1 VIKRLR
7 LENFKGVVE
16 GEVELDKLTIL
27 VGPNNSGKTTI
38 LEALFLAPNPFRLVP
53 YNPSTAIQLLHEYHK
68 TLSEKGYTFLL
79 NKYIAKNMV
88 IKVDDRE
95 LLFTKDSEARIS
107 IYTNYLPVVEISP
120 FFIRRFGEQ
129 DYKYMGYLKPDGRV
143 DFQPYV
149 EDVLIT
155 DNTLIFSTKLVKF
168 AHEYL
173 QNKWIE
179 ILNTGVPALIAKD
192 VSRFVSEEYWNLS
205 AEPFMAGT
213 MTFYILLADGTRIR
227 LGDLGAGV
235 HLYIINRLL
244 YEHYKPDVVLWD
256 DLETHFNPRLLSHI
270 TEWFADLVEE
280 GKQVIVSTHSLEVVE
295 KIISYV
301 NDATV
306 LLTLLR
312 DGKLRVR
319 KVKSDELEEWAK
331 AGIDPRYAEVFLL

>member
-53 YNPSTAIQLLHEYHK
+53 YYPPTAIELLQEYHK
-68 TLSEKGYTFLL
+68 TLSEEGYTFLL

-95 LLFTKDSEARIS
+95 VLFTKNSGAGIG
-107 IYTNYLPVVEISP
+107 IYTNYLPVGYSSILRKV
-120 FFIRRFGEQ
+120 GE
-129 DYKYMGYLKPDGRV
+129 KNYMYLGYLHPDGRV
-143 DFQPYV
+143 DFQQHV
-149 EDVLIT
+149 EYVLIT

-192 VSRFVSEEYWNLS
+192 VSRFVSENYWNIS
-205 AEPFMAGT
+205 AEPYIAGS
-213 MTFYILLADGTRIR
+213 MTFYVLLADGTRIR

-235 HLYIINRLL
+235 HLYIVNRLL

-306 LLTLLR
+306 LLTSLR

-319 KVKSDELEEWAK
+319 RVKSDELEEWAK
-331 AGIDPRYAEVFLL
+331 AGIDPRFAEVFLL

>member
-16 GEVELDKLTIL
+16 GEIEMDKLTIL

-38 LEALFLAPNPFRLVP
+38 LEALFLAPNPFKLVP
-53 YNPSTAIQLLHEYHK
+53 YNPLIAIELLQEYHK
-68 TLSEKGYTFLL
+68 TLSEKGYTFLF

-95 LLFTKDSEARIS
+95 LLFTKDFEARIR
-107 IYTNYLPVVEISP
+107 IYMNNLLVGNSS
-120 FFIRRFGEQ
+120 FL
-129 DYKYMGYLKPDGRV
+129 GYLYPDGKV
-143 DFQPYV
+143 SFEP
-149 EDVLIT
+149 DVVNVLFT

-192 VSRFVSEEYWNLS
+192 VSRFVSEEYWNIS
-205 AEPFMAGT
+205 AEPFMAGS
-213 MTFYILLADGTRIR
+213 MTFYVLLADGTRIR

-235 HLYIINRLL
+235 HLYIVNRLL
-244 YEHYKPDVVLWD
+244 YEHYRPDVVLWD

-306 LLTLLR
+306 LLTSLR

-319 KVKSDELEEWAK
+319 RVKSDELEEWAK

>member
-38 LEALFLAPNPFRLVP
+38 LEALFLAPNPLRLVP
-53 YNPSTAIQLLHEYHK
+53 YVPQTAVQLLLEYHK
-68 TLSEKGYTFLL
+68 TLFEIGYTFLF

-95 LLFTKDSEARIS
+95 LLFTKDIGARIA
-107 IYTNYLPVVEISP
+107 IYTNYSPPGYSLPRYI
-120 FFIRRFGEQ
+120 
-129 DYKYMGYLKPDGRV
+129 LDGRELFGLGSLLPDSNV
-143 DFQPYV
+143 DGLQ
-149 EDVLIT
+149 DVLLA
-155 DNTLIFSTKLVKF
+155 DNTLLLSTKLVKF
-168 AHEYL
+168 AYEYL

-179 ILNTGVPALIAKD
+179 ILNTGVHSLIAKD
-192 VSRFVSEEYWNLS
+192 VSRFVSDEYWNIS
-205 AEPFMAGT
+205 AEPFMAGS
-213 MTFYILLADGTRIR
+213 MTFYVLLADGTRIR

-235 HLYIINRLL
+235 NLYIINRLL
-244 YEHYKPDVVLWD
+244 YEHYKPEVVLWD
-256 DLETHFNPRLLSHI
+256 DLETHFNPRLLSHVV
-270 TEWFADLVEE
+270 EWFADLVEE
-280 GKQVIVSTHSLEVVE
+280 GKQVIVSTHSLEAVE
-295 KIISYV
+295 KINAYV

-306 LLTLLR
+306 LLTSLR

-319 KVKSDELEEWAK
+319 RVKPDELEEWTK

>member
-53 YNPSTAIQLLHEYHK
+53 YYPPTAIQLLQEYHK
-68 TLSEKGYTFLL
+68 TLLEKGYNFLF
-79 NKYIAKNMV
+79 NKYIAKNML

-95 LLFTKDSEARIS
+95 LLFTKDSGAGIN
-107 IYTNYLPVVEISP
+107 IYTDYILIGYSD
-120 FFIRRFGEQ
+120 FIRRVGE
-129 DYKYMGYLKPDGRV
+129 KNYMYLGSLLPDGIV
-143 DFQPYV
+143 DSKPY
-149 EDVLIT
+149 VLIT

-192 VSRFVSEEYWNLS
+192 VSRFVSEEYWNIS

-213 MTFYILLADGTRIR
+213 MTFYVLLADGTRIR

-235 HLYIINRLL
+235 HLYIVNRLL

-306 LLTLLR
+306 LLTSLR

-319 KVKSDELEEWAK
+319 KVKPDELEEWAK
-331 AGIDPRYAEVFLL
+331 AGIDPRFAEVFLL

>member
-53 YNPSTAIQLLHEYHK
+53 YYPLTAIELLQEYHK
-68 TLSEKGYTFLL
+68 TLFEKGYTFLL

-95 LLFTKDSEARIS
+95 LLFTKDSEARIR
-107 IYTNYLPVVEISP
+107 IYMNNLLVGNSS
-120 FFIRRFGEQ
+120 FL
-129 DYKYMGYLKPDGRV
+129 GYLYPDGKVSFDPDVV
-143 DFQPYV
+143 DILF
-149 EDVLIT
+149 T
-155 DNTLIFSTKLVKF
+155 DNTLILSTKLVKF

-192 VSRFVSEEYWNLS
+192 VSRFVSEEYWNIS
-205 AEPFMAGT
+205 AEPFIAGS
-213 MTFYILLADGTRIR
+213 MTFYVLLADGTRIR

-306 LLTLLR
+306 LLTSLR

-319 KVKSDELEEWAK
+319 RVKSDELEEWAK
-331 AGIDPRYAEVFLL
+331 AGIDPRFAEVFLL

>member
-1 VIKRLR
+1 
-7 LENFKGVVE
+7 
-16 GEVELDKLTIL
+16 
-27 VGPNNSGKTTI
+27 
-38 LEALFLAPNPFRLVP
+38 
-53 YNPSTAIQLLHEYHK
+53 LLQEYHK
-68 TLSEKGYTFLL
+68 TLSDKGYAFLL

-95 LLFTKDSEARIS
+95 LLFTKDSEAGIS
-107 IYTNYLPVVEISP
+107 IYTNYLAVGHSS
-120 FFIRRFGEQ
+120 FIFRIGEK
-129 DYKYMGYLKPDGRV
+129 DYMYLGYLNPDGKV
-143 DFQPYV
+143 SFQPNV
-149 EDVLIT
+149 GLIT

-205 AEPFMAGT
+205 AEPFMAGST
-213 MTFYILLADGTRIR
+213 TLYVLLADGTRIR

-244 YEHYKPDVVLWD
+244 YEHYRPDVVLWD

-306 LLTLLR
+306 LLTSLR

-319 KVKSDELEEWAK
+319 KVKPDELKEWAK

>member
-1 VIKRLR
+1 MINRLR

-16 GEVELDKLTIL
+16 GEVQLDKLTIL

-53 YNPSTAIQLLHEYHK
+53 YYPPTAIELLQEYHK
-68 TLSEKGYTFLL
+68 TLLEKGYTFLFD
-79 NKYIAKNMV
+79 KYIAKNML

-95 LLFTKDSEARIS
+95 LLFTKDSGAGIS
-107 IYTNYLPVVEISP
+107 IYTDYIPIGYSD
-120 FFIRRFGEQ
+120 FIRRVGE
-129 DYKYMGYLKPDGRV
+129 KNYMYLGSLLPDGRV
-143 DFQPYV
+143 DSKPYV
-149 EDVLIT
+149 EYVLIT

-192 VSRFVSEEYWNLS
+192 VSRFVSEEYWNIS

-213 MTFYILLADGTRIR
+213 MTFYVLLADGTRIR

-235 HLYIINRLL
+235 HLYIVNRLL

>member
-1 VIKRLR
+1 MNNL
-7 LENFKGVVE
+7 
-16 GEVELDKLTIL
+16 L
-27 VGPNNSGKTTI
+27 VGNSS
-38 LEALFLAPNPFRLVP
+38 FL
-53 YNPSTAIQLLHEYHK
+53 
-68 TLSEKGYTFLL
+68 
-79 NKYIAKNMV
+79 
-88 IKVDDRE
+88 
-95 LLFTKDSEARIS
+95 
-107 IYTNYLPVVEISP
+107 
-120 FFIRRFGEQ
+120 
-129 DYKYMGYLKPDGRV
+129 GYLYPDGKV
-143 DFQPYV
+143 SFEP
-149 EDVLIT
+149 DVIIVKFT

-192 VSRFVSEEYWNLS
+192 VSRFVSEEYWNIS
-205 AEPFMAGT
+205 AEPFIAGS
-213 MTFYILLADGTRIR
+213 MTFYVLLADGTRIR

-306 LLTLLR
+306 LLTSLR

-319 KVKSDELEEWAK
+319 RVKSDELEEWAK

>member
-1 VIKRLR
+1 MIKRLR
-7 LENFKGVVE
+7 LENFKGIVE
-16 GEVELDKLTIL
+16 GEVELDKFTIL

-53 YNPSTAIQLLHEYHK
+53 YNPSTAIELLQEYHK

-79 NKYIAKNMV
+79 NKYIAKNVV

-95 LLFTKDSEARIS
+95 LLFTKDIEARIS
-107 IYTNYLPVVEISP
+107 IYTNYLPDVKISP
-120 FFIRRFGEQ
+120 LFIRRFGEK
-129 DYKYMGYLKPDGRV
+129 DYKYMGYLHPNGRV

-168 AHEYL
+168 AHDYL

-192 VSRFVSEEYWNLS
+192 VSKFVSEEYWNLS
-205 AEPFMAGT
+205 AEPFMAGST
-213 MTFYILLADGTRIR
+213 TLYVLLADGTRIR

-256 DLETHFNPRLLSHI
+256 DLETHFNPRLLSHVV
-270 TEWFADLVEE
+270 EWFADLVEE

-306 LLTLLR
+306 LLTSLR
-312 DGKLRVR
+312 DGKLRAR
-319 KVKSDELEEWAK
+319 RVKPDELEEWAK